1 MKRSREEIGNLIGD
15 IIVKVIAI
23 VGYTILGLNF
33 LGMIFMIGYTIW
45 LHIFK

>member
-15 IIVKVIAI
+15 IIVKVIAV

-33 LGMIFMIGYTIW
+33 LGMIFMIFYS
-45 LHIFK
+45 LYHKIFG